1 MSDRSQHMPAGM
13 TVSRRVALGFL
24 GGVAVGASSAPAG
37 EGAYIHDGD
46 PLIEDIGAAE
56 RIGAAD
62 ALRTIAQ
69 EAAASACFL
78 FHGVEPDA
86 SRAVLKGARKQ
97 FRRHYDAILLG
108 NPGMNII
115 GREEK
120 LQTLT
125 MLQDLETAWGHVDP
139 LLQDLLEKPDD
150 AAVLQHVRQNSAEVF
165 KVTDRLVGQIAGQ
178 YSHPAELIQRDA
190 ILIDIAGRQ
199 ARLLQ
204 EIAGHACAIWE
215 SDKSTLARDALSAS
229 MQTFERSL
237 VALRHGLPELGLVPA
252 PTQTLTDTLD
262 RVIGDWT
269 ETRGLLDTLLA
280 SDVFPEDARAD
291 LFMRMNEKT
300 HRLENLAQAY
310 VALAKSN
317 ATN

>member
-1 MSDRSQHMPAGM
+1 MSERSHHTFARM

-24 GGVAVGASSAPAG
+24 GGVAVGATSAPAG
-37 EGAYIHDGD
+37 QGDYIHDGD

-86 SRAVLKGARKQ
+86 SRAVLTGARKQ

-120 LQTLT
+120 MQTLT
-125 MLQDLETAWGHVDP
+125 VLQQLEMAWGHVDP
-139 LLQDLLEKPDD
+139 LLQDVLDQPDNASALHNLRQSS
-150 AAVLQHVRQNSAEVF
+150 AAVFEA
-165 KVTDRLVGQIAGQ
+165 TDKLVGQIAGQ
-178 YSHPAELIQRDA
+178 YSNPAEVIQRDA
-190 ILIDIAGRQ
+190 ILIDFAGRQ

-204 EIAGHACAIWE
+204 EIASHACAIWE
-215 SDKSTLARDALSAS
+215 SDDSALAKDALKAS

-237 VALRHGLPELGLVPA
+237 HALRHGLPDLGLTAA
-252 PTQTLTDTLD
+252 PNQKVADAWD
-262 RVIGDWT
+262 RVMRDWA

-280 SDVFPEDARAD
+280 GDVFPEDARAD
-291 LFMRMNEKT
+291 LFARMNDKT
-300 HRLENLAQAY
+300 HRLEDLTRAY

-317 ATN
+317 AID